1 MLIYEINKY
10 IFQVQ
15 VAEKIRKIHTLI
27 CLLSHLHIHC
37 ANDLYLIYLRFFYYI
52 FVYCLGL
59 SNESYDF
66 KTFKKR
72 F

>member
-1 MLIYEINKY
+1 MMLNYEINKY

-15 VAEKIRKIHTLI
+15 VAEKIGKIHTLI

-37 ANDLYLIYLRFFYYI
+37 ANDLYLIYLRFLL